1 MSRLALPGLLLAASL
16 VAPRALWAQALGDPT
31 RPPESVLRKSAET
44 AGPRSAAALA
54 AETDSGPQLQLVLV
68 GPDRRFAMIDGELVG
83 VGGKVRDAKVRAVNA
98 DRVELRSDAGRE
110 TLKLYPDVDIRAAQA
125 RAAAPAKAQKK
136 PSEPQARRAI
146 VIKDKQ

>member
-1 MSRLALPGLLLAASL
+1 MSRLALAALLIATSLFLPGML
-16 VAPRALWAQALGDPT
+16 RAQPLGDPT
-31 RPPESVLRKSAET
+31 RPPDSVLRQAAGA

-54 AETDSGPQLQLVLV
+54 AEPETGPQLQLVLV
-68 GPDRRFAMIDGELVG
+68 GANRRFALIDGELVG
-83 VGGKVRDAKVRAVNA
+83 VGDKVRDAKVRAVKG
-98 DRVELRSDAGRE
+98 DQVELRSDAGKE

-136 PSEPQARRAI
+136 SSEPQARRAI